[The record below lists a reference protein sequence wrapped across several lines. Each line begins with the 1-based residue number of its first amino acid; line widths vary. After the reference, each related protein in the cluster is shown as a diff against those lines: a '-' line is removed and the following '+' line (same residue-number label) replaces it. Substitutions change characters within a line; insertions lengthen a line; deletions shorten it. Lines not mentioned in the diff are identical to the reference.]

1 MSQRPKVIQN
11 KPEGDMMAGIEDIKA
26 RDVMSKELIT
36 ARCDDT
42 VSDAIGIMRKHNI
55 SEVLIEHEKN
65 GIVGIVTDETFMKR
79 RHLPLSTKLQHVMA
93 SPPQINE
100 DDSIVDI
107 CEMLMS
113 SGLRGI
119 PVANKKGEYVGF
131 VGRTDIIKMIPNI
144 DDLKKIYIK
153 NIMTPNPMTI
163 NERDVIGNAKNVM
176 RSLDERVVPV
186 VDGYGK
192 LSGMIG
198 LADIIKETFKPM
210 DRESM
215 GERSGEKESPM
226 SDIKVKSIMIDNPIT
241 TKPNDTMRDAAKK
254 MRDNDIST
262 LVALDDGDIKG
273 IVTQVDLVETIA
285 SFRESDHVY
294 VQISGLEEEPE
305 TFDVMYDILQKYLTK
320 FAKVVKPL
328 VMNVHVVT
336 HQKEGEEV
344 KYSIRLRLQTDHGMF
359 YTKEYDWNIMKALD
373 EALDNMRGN
382 IFKEKDKR
390 VEHRRNKHPKYGS

>member
-1 MSQRPKVIQN
+1 
-11 KPEGDMMAGIEDIKA
+11 MAGIEDIKA

-36 ARCDDT
+36 AGCDQT
-42 VSDAIGIMRKHNI
+42 VSDAIGIMKKHNI
-55 SEVLIEHEKN
+55 SGVLIEHEKK
-65 GIVGIVTDETFMKR
+65 GVVGIVTDETFMKR
-79 RHLPLSTKLQHVMA
+79 RHLPLSTKLEHVMA
-93 SPPQINE
+93 SPPDVNE
-100 DDSIVDI
+100 DDSIVDV

-119 PVANKKGEYVGF
+119 PVKDRKGNHVGF
-131 VGRTDIIKMIPNI
+131 LTRTDIIKAVPKI

-153 NIMTPNPMTI
+153 DIMTPNPITI
-163 NERDVIGNAKNVM
+163 NERDVIGNAKNLM

-186 VDGYGK
+186 VDEYGK

-198 LADIIKETFKPM
+198 LVDIIKETFKPM

-226 SDIKVKSIMIDNPIT
+226 RDIDVQSIMVETPIT
-241 TKPNDTMRDAAKK
+241 TKPNETMREAAKK

-262 LVALDDGDIKG
+262 LVALDEGEIKG
-273 IVTQVDLVETIA
+273 IVAQVDFVETVA

-294 VQISGLEEEPE
+294 VQISGLEEDPE

-336 HQKEGEEV
+336 HQKEGEET

-359 YTKEYDWNIMKALD
+359 YTKQYDWNIMKALD
-373 EALDNMRGN
+373 EALDKMRGN

-390 VEHRRNKHPKYGS
+390 VDHRRNKHPKYAP